1 MKRNKTISTVFYI
14 AALLCYV
21 VALDFIVNKGPTCI
35 SLGVVM
41 LACGNIW
48 LKKYKKDVAHSKTED
63 DKQGE
68 K

>member
-1 MKRNKTISTVFYI
+1 MFYI

-21 VALDFIVNKGPTCI
+21 VALDFIVNKGPTIFYGICI